1 MKKHSNVTKLNNAY
15 TQYKEESAQQRR
27 RYRYEVH
34 MRRTKLILGIF
45 VVAVFFFGV
54 QLFTSKKQ
62 LASVNN
68 SVASAKT
75 QLHEKKAAGRSLDTQ
90 IKRLHNPSYMQEVLR
105 QKYNYHKD
113 GETLYSFVK

>member
-1 MKKHSNVTKLNNAY
+1 MKKHNNITKLNNAY
-15 TQYKEESAQQRR
+15 TESKEQGAKQRK

-34 MRRTKLILGIF
+34 VRRAKLILGVF
-45 VVAVFFFGV
+45 VVAIFFFGF
-54 QLFTSKKQ
+54 QLFTCKKQ

-68 SVASAKT
+68 NISSAKT
-75 QLHEKKAAGRSLDTQ
+75 QLSQKKSHGRSLDAQ

-105 QKYNYHKD
+105 QKYSYHKD